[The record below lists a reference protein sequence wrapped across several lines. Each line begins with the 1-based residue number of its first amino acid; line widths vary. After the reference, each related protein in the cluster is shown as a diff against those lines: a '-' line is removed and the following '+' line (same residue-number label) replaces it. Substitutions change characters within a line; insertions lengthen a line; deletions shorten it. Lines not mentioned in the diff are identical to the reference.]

1 MAEAVQ
7 VFVLPL
13 ATRKLALQKHWPYK
27 APILP
32 VRCTPARRA
41 FGVVAQAFSERFE
54 SQYPVRYDEYY
65 NGDCLPNERDLAVR
79 DLTWSEL
86 TRIKEF
92 QQEDMY
98 SFNCHMKEL
107 TQLVPDLGGRMRC
120 MRVEVLQG
128 IWRDDAIPVKLV
140 ELKLHFTQADVSRMV
155 ARRPSILID
164 KNFEAVPEASA
175 YLQQFISFPE
185 LNQLAETQP
194 WFLAAHLDEYLAGYS
209 TVLDIGPRE
218 ALRGVMADPGGVGYD
233 YCYST
238 IP

>member
-98 SFNCHMKEL
+98 SFNCHMKVILAYEAGSYTVLCRVAAASEAHL
-107 TQLVPDLGGRMRC
+107 TALARPVSVVLTTLQHRC
-120 MRVEVLQG
+120 
-128 IWRDDAIPVKLV
+128 
-140 ELKLHFTQADVSRMV
+140 S
-155 ARRPSILID
+155 
-164 KNFEAVPEASA
+164 
-175 YLQQFISFPE
+175 
-185 LNQLAETQP
+185 QLAIMGVTGN
-194 WFLAAHLDEYLAGYS
+194 FS
-209 TVLDIGPRE
+209 VLPRFSISDM
-218 ALRGVMADPGGVGYD
+218 LVTTLPDF
-233 YCYST
+233 
-238 IP
+238 